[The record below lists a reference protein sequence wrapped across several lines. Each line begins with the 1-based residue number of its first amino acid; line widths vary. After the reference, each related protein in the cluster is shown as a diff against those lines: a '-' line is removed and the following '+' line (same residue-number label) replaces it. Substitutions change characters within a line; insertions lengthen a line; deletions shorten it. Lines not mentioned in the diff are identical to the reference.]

1 MKFVFFSRIH
11 PSKNLINLIEIWK
24 NNNFFDDYILDIY
37 GEIVDEDY
45 FDRVNNKIKNSKN
58 INYKKNKKKPNQ
70 KLSRYDIFLHP
81 SMSENFG
88 LVILRQCQ
96 TDYSLLLIRN

>member
-11 PSKNLINLIEIWK
+11 PSKNLTNLIEIWK

-45 FDRVNNKIKNSKN
+45 FDSVNNKIKNSKN
-58 INYKKNKKKPNQ
+58 INYKGKINQ
-70 KLSRYDIFLHP
+70 K
-81 SMSENFG
+81 
-88 LVILRQCQ
+88 
-96 TDYSLLLIRN
+96 T